1 MEHSDGKTA
10 AKRTRLSA
18 AAAGGGGTDDLLSA
32 LPDDLVLHIL
42 HTLRD
47 SPVAAR
53 TSLLS
58 RRWRR
63 LWALLPEVYFPG
75 YTAPHLIAP
84 ALAAHEAPTLHH
96 LVVFVQDAPADSMA
110 AWLPIASRR
119 LCGDLFFDNKV
130 QQNGGRDEAGERGA
144 FELPCFENATLLSL
158 HLGFLGLAAPPTGVF
173 ARLTNLCLVQ
183 FRLHGPCQLGDA
195 FSSPRCPALR
205 ELTVCDARGLDN
217 FSIHSESLKQI
228 KLRKLR
234 GLQRLTV
241 VSPALKEL
249 TVFYSFANAPAA
261 TQPVATISAPRLVS
275 LEWGDAYD
283 PVSVQLGQMAHL
295 QWLGTSFYVVYGPNG
310 VEHNRG
316 LMRLLRHFKAIHS
329 LRLTLNY
336 QRDLS
341 NRQYLME
348 DMTMLPV
355 ISLLSIG
362 VIAHGHACGASLFH
376 VLKMC
381 TGVRRLI
388 LTLNPHTNLEVQ
400 TCPLG
405 CICDQPL
412 NWRSEEL
419 VLDCL
424 QDVEI
429 RGLRGTE
436 WEVALVERLFG
447 WSTALKT
454 VKVAFFQIMTE
465 SRAKELRQTL
475 LLLSSPDTRLTF

>member
-1 MEHSDGKTA
+1 MEHGDGKTA
-10 AKRTRLSA
+10 AKRTRLA
-18 AAAGGGGTDDLLSA
+18 GGGGGTDHLLSA

-47 SPVAAR
+47 SPAAAR

-63 LWALLPEVYFPG
+63 LWALLP
-75 YTAPHLIAP
+75 
-84 ALAAHEAPTLHH
+84 
-96 LVVFVQDAPADSMA
+96 QDAPAESMA

-119 LCGDLFFDNKV
+119 LSGDLFFDNKV
-130 QQNGGRDEAGERGA
+130 QQNGGRDDAGERGA
-144 FELPCFENATLLSL
+144 FELPCFKNATLLSL

-173 ARLTNLCLVQ
+173 TRLTNLCLVH

-195 FSSPRCPALR
+195 LSSPRCPALR
-205 ELTVCDARGLDN
+205 ELTLCDARGLDN
-217 FSIHSESLKQI
+217 FTIHSESLMTI
-228 KLRKLR
+228 KLRKLH

-241 VSPALKEL
+241 VAPALKEL
-249 TVFYSFANAPAA
+249 TVFYSFANAPNPSQAFGRM
-261 TQPVATISAPRLVS
+261 TR
-275 LEWGDAYD
+275 
-283 PVSVQLGQMAHL
+283 L
-295 QWLGTSFYVVYGPNG
+295 QWLGTSFYVVYGPSG
-310 VEHNRG
+310 IEHNRD
-316 LMRLLRHFKAIHS
+316 LMRLFRHFKAIHS

-355 ISLLSIG
+355 ISLLSIS

-376 VLKMC
+376 VLRMC

-388 LTLNPHTNLEVQ
+388 LTLNPHTSLEVQ
-400 TCPLG
+400 TCPVG

-424 QDVEI
+424 EDVEI

-454 VKVAFFQIMTE
+454 VNITFFRLMTE
-465 SRAKELRQTL
+465 SRAKELRQML
-475 LLLSSPDTRLTF
+475 LRFSSPDTCMTF

>member
-1 MEHSDGKTA
+1 MEHGDGKTA

-18 AAAGGGGTDDLLSA
+18 AAGGGIDDFLSA

-47 SPVAAR
+47 SPTAAR

-63 LWALLPEVYFPG
+63 LWALLPQVYFPG

-96 LVVFVQDAPADSMA
+96 LVVFVQDAPAESMA

-119 LCGDLFFDNKV
+119 LSGDLFFDNKV

-144 FELPCFENATLLSL
+144 FELPCFKNATLLSL
-158 HLGFLGLAAPPTGVF
+158 HLGFLGLAPPPTGVF
-173 ARLTNLCLVQ
+173 TRLTNLCLVH

-195 FSSPRCPALR
+195 LSSPRCPALR
-205 ELTVCDARGLDN
+205 ELTLCDARGLDN
-217 FSIHSESLKQI
+217 FTIHSESLMTI

-241 VSPALKEL
+241 VAPALKEL
-249 TVFYSFANAPAA
+249 TVFYSFANAPNPS
-261 TQPVATISAPRLVS
+261 QPVATISTPRLVS
-275 LEWGDAYD
+275 LEWSDAYD
-283 PVSVQLGQMAHL
+283 PVSVQFGRMTRL
-295 QWLGTSFYVVYGPNG
+295 QWLGTSFYVVYGPSG
-310 VEHNRG
+310 IEHNRD
-316 LMRLLRHFKAIHS
+316 LMRLFRHFKVIHS

-355 ISLLSIG
+355 ISLLSIS

-376 VLKMC
+376 VLRMC

-388 LTLNPHTNLEVQ
+388 LTLNPHTSLEVQ

-424 QDVEI
+424 EDVEI

-454 VKVAFFQIMTE
+454 VNITFFRLMTE
-465 SRAKELRQTL
+465 SRAKELRQML
-475 LLLSSPDTRLTF
+475 LRFSSPDTCMTF